1 MLGLALPLGERMP
14 AASNPA
20 SEARPPSILF
30 YTHDQSSPH
39 RAPLGS
45 FALYRPQLMR
55 CVTSMHTSVLSHLAR
70 CWHTACFWLR
80 PLHPGLRFSV
90 LFGAGPFRVHFLCCL
105 FRPLLWFFF
114 VVFLFRRARFCSRC
128 SSVSSVASSSTQLA
142 VYQSRVVVNERNVSS
157 MEQSW
162 NLSARVY

>member
-1 MLGLALPLGERMP
+1 MP

-55 CVTSMHTSVLSHLAR
+55 CVTSMQTSVLSHLAR

-80 PLHPGLRFSV
+80 PLHPGLRFFRAVWRWTFPGALPV
-90 LFGAGPFRVHFLCCL
+90 LSFSAPSLV
-105 FRPLLWFFF
+105 FF

-162 NLSARVY
+162 ILSARVY

>member
-1 MLGLALPLGERMP
+1 MP

-20 SEARPPSILF
+20 SEAHQPS
-30 YTHDQSSPH
+30 THMINPH
-39 RAPLGS
+39 RIGRPSDPL
-45 FALYRPQLMR
+45 LYRPQLMR

-80 PLHPGLRFSV
+80 PLHPGLRFFPCCLALDLSGCTSCAV
-90 LFGAGPFRVHFLCCL
+90 FFGPFFG
-105 FRPLLWFFF
+105 FFF

-162 NLSARVY
+162 ILSARVY